1 MRIVGKQE
9 FLKLPAGTLFS
20 KFRPYVFGPLTMKC
34 SGDDEH
40 GDDWK
45 YAQHWEQE
53 LGGCVL
59 MEHDTED
66 WLENIDRGIAGESV
80 PTDFTES
87 GTKTYAEPDQMFA
100 VWEPEDFEKFL
111 WSLTSMLQT
120 VADAALRVAMEL
132 PVTAFSDA
140 KGTVAAYF
148 TAESFE
154 RARRRKT

>member
-1 MRIVGKQE
+1 MRIVGKQD

-20 KFRPYVFGPLTMKC
+20 KFKPYVFGPLAMKC
-34 SGDDEH
+34 SGDEEH

-53 LGGCVL
+53 LGGPVL
-59 MEHDTED
+59 MEHDTGD
-66 WLENIDRGIAGESV
+66 WMEKIDNGIAGESV
-80 PTDFTES
+80 PTDFAES
-87 GTKTYAEPDQMFA
+87 GTKTYAEPDDMFA

-111 WSLTSMLQT
+111 WSLTVKLQS
-120 VADAALRVAMEL
+120 VAEAVLRVAMEL

-140 KGTVAAYF
+140 KGTLSDYF

-154 RARRRKT
+154 RERRRQT